1 MFQAAHDQLSTGA
14 TFTLDSEDARTGTIT
29 FHDYEDARFTL
40 TLTPTPEGGTEA
52 RLVTE
57 GDGNGKR
64 AGEFYTALDAAASA
78 LPAPSPVSAATD
90 ASGAAGTG
98 APATPVIPAKGTA
111 HAGPAKKTS
120 KLAVSGIVIGAL
132 FLMGAFTT
140 LKEWSDVVAF
150 AVFNGLLSGFAVY
163 ATRKGGKV
171 QGRLLAWVAV
181 GLTVAAFVVG
191 GVHVLIAAGQEKADH
206 AALEQSFKESQKVTC
221 KDFAW
226 PTTGLATQLPKPA
239 SASGEVNN
247 ESSSSFSVSVC
258 DTDASQYASYVTS
271 VQEKGFTV
279 DYSKTDTAFNGKN
292 EAGYSVHV
300 SVNEYNK
307 NVMDIAIYPPD
318 DATDDSATT
327 DSGSTDGTDGSTGT
341 DSGADTSGQS
351 STQSGASDDF
361 KTAMDSYEQTMNGY
375 VDFMNKYNAAGQP
388 ASMLVDYT
396 KWLKQY
402 TDTAQ
407 KLDAIDE
414 STLSPED
421 QQYFIEVQTR
431 INQKLATVQ

>member
-1 MFQAAHDQLSTGA
+1 M
-14 TFTLDSEDARTGTIT
+14 
-29 FHDYEDARFTL
+29 
-40 TLTPTPEGGTEA
+40 
-52 RLVTE
+52 
-57 GDGNGKR
+57 
-64 AGEFYTALDAAASA
+64 
-78 LPAPSPVSAATD
+78 
-90 ASGAAGTG
+90 
-98 APATPVIPAKGTA
+98 
-111 HAGPAKKTS
+111 
-120 KLAVSGIVIGAL
+120 
-132 FLMGAFTT
+132 
-140 LKEWSDVVAF
+140 
-150 AVFNGLLSGFAVY
+150 
-163 ATRKGGKV
+163 
-171 QGRLLAWVAV
+171 
-181 GLTVAAFVVG
+181 
-191 GVHVLIAAGQEKADH
+191 HVLIAASQEKADH

-221 KDFAW
+221 KDLAW
-226 PTTGLATQLPKPA
+226 PTTGIATQLPQPA
-239 SASGEVNN
+239 SSSGEVNN

-258 DTDASQYASYVTS
+258 DIDASQYASYVAS

-307 NVMDIAIYPPD
+307 NVMDIAVYPPD

-327 DSGSTDGTDGSTGT
+327 DSGSSDGTDGSTGT
-341 DSGADTSGQS
+341 DSGAGTSGQS

-361 KTAMDSYEQTMNGY
+361 KTAMDSYEQTTNGY
-375 VDFMNKYNAAGQP
+375 VDFMNKYNAEGQP